1 MKQPIYIDNTTA
13 QNKIINSTGNQIIMT
28 LPSAINLDRN
38 KTYEIGLTNASVV
51 YCNPNVINRYL
62 RFTYMSTDYNIQFP
76 NGLYSLNDI
85 NLQFVLL
92 TSFLFANGLF
102 YVEGIEATSQ
112 CIVYCNDYANTQIN
126 FQSNN
131 DNIFDVLGFVS
142 TTNKFIPQSIT
153 QYALS
158 PNKVS
163 LNNISNF
170 FISVD
175 IVNSY
180 IQNGLRNNII
190 HVEPI
195 SVSPSSTQVIQPLQ
209 IAYLPINKNSII
221 DQITVTL
228 LGDNNSTIDMTGGTS
243 TTNMQ
248 KFSVTLL
255 LQDIKIN
262 FI

>member
-1 MKQPIYIDNTTA
+1 M
-13 QNKIINSTGNQIIMT
+13 STG
-28 LPSAINLDRN
+28 
-38 KTYEIGLTNASVV
+38 
-51 YCNPNVINRYL
+51 
-62 RFTYMSTDYNIQFP
+62 YNIQFP
-76 NGLYSLNDI
+76 NGMYSLNDI

-92 TSFLFANGLF
+92 TSNLFANGLF

-131 DNIFDVLGFVS
+131 DIIFDVLGFVS

-190 HVEPI
+190 HAEPI

-228 LGDNNSTIDMTGGTS
+228 LRDNNSTIDMTGGTS

-248 KFSVTLL
+248 KFSVPLL
-255 LQDIKIN
+255 LQDIKD
-262 FI
+262 